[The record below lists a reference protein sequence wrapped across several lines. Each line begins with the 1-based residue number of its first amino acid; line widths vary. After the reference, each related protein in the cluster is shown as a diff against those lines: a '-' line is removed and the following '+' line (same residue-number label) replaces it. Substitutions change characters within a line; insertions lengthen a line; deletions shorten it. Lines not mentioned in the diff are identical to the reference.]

1 MLQSMRQSTQSTA
14 AKVIIG
20 LIVLSFA
27 AFGLETLLP
36 GGAGTSVAEVNG
48 EEITPFALQ
57 EAVTQ
62 QKRQL
67 IRVLGDDIDPAL
79 LDDDRLKP
87 RALESLIQRALLMQK
102 SSALNLVAS
111 EAQVGK
117 SITSIEAFQLN
128 GVFSPDAYRSVLASA
143 GFTPE
148 RFRRSQAEDIVLAQ
162 LQTAISD
169 TEFATQTELAATA
182 NIIAEE
188 RDVRYL
194 VIAAAD
200 LVDDAGD
207 LTDEALLRY
216 YQDNEAVF
224 FNPEQIVVDY
234 VVLGPEDFLVSVDE
248 ELVREQYESVK
259 DEYEVAEQARVSHIL
274 LIQGDEEADTDYAQ
288 RIADTAERLGRGEEF
303 AELAAEVSDD
313 LGSASMGGELGF
325 TDGTAFPDEM
335 EAAIAK
341 LTEAGEISEAVQTD
355 AGTHFIRLEERI
367 AGDSVDYES
376 VRDELRA
383 SIEAAEAE
391 RNLLIAVEE
400 LRDLTF
406 NAPDLDGPAEVIGS
420 KVLTSEPFSLDEGEG
435 LFADERLRELAFSAD
450 VKEASNNSEV
460 LELAGKQFITVR
472 ARDVRA
478 PQVAP
483 FSAVER
489 EVRDGLRAELE
500 AVALSDMVAR
510 AEDLLAAGESLE
522 VVAEALSVEWRVE
535 LAATRLNS
543 QLPRPVLDAAF
554 AMPQGKPGSLQT
566 VAVPG
571 EGFALVQLAR
581 VIPGDTD
588 ALASAE
594 KQQLSD
600 LRSGEQ
606 QRLSFD
612 EFMLHQRNA
621 ADIVIR

>member
-67 IRVLGDDIDPAL
+67 ISVLGDDIDPAL
-79 LDDDRLKP
+79 LDDDRLQP
-87 RALESLIQRALLMQK
+87 RALESLIQRALLLQK
-102 SSALNLVAS
+102 TAELNLVAS

-128 GVFSPDAYRSVLASA
+128 GVFSPDAYRSVLANA

-148 RFRRSQAEDIVLAQ
+148 RFRRSQAEDIVLTQ
-162 LQTAISD
+162 LQTAISE

-194 VIAAAD
+194 VISDAD
-200 LVDDAGD
+200 LVDDAG
-207 LTDEALLRY
+207 LTDEALQQY
-216 YQDNEAVF
+216 YEENEAVF
-224 FNPEQIVVDY
+224 FNPEQVVVDY
-234 VVLGPEDFLVSVDE
+234 VLLAPEDFVVSVDE
-248 ELVREQYESVK
+248 ALVREQYESVK

-274 LIQGDEEADTDYAQ
+274 LIQGEEEADSDYAK
-288 RIADTAERLGRGEEF
+288 RIADTADRLDRGEAF
-303 AELAAEVSDD
+303 ADLAAEVSDD

-335 EAAIAK
+335 EAAIAQ
-341 LTEAGEISEAVQTD
+341 LSEAGDISGAVQTD

-400 LRDLTF
+400 LRDLAF
-406 NAPDLDGPAEVIGS
+406 NAPDLEGPAEAIGS
-420 KVLTSEPFSLDEGEG
+420 DVRISEPFSLEEGEG

-450 VKEASNNSEV
+450 VKESSNNSEV
-460 LELAGKQFITVR
+460 LELAGKQFIAVR
-472 ARDVRA
+472 VREVRA

-483 FSAVER
+483 FAEVER
-489 EVRDGLRAELE
+489 EVRQGLRAQLE
-500 AVALSDMVAR
+500 ASALTDMVAR
-510 AEDLLAAGESLE
+510 AEDLLAAGESFE
-522 VVAEALSVEWRVE
+522 VAAEALNVEWRVE

-543 QLPRPVLDAAF
+543 QLPRSVLDAAF
-554 AMPQGKPGSLQT
+554 TMPQGEPNLLRT

-571 EGFALVQLAR
+571 EGYALVQLAR
-581 VIPGDTD
+581 VTPGDTR
-588 ALASAE
+588 ALTSAE
-594 KQQLSD
+594 KLQLSD

-612 EFMLHQRNA
+612 EFVVHQRNA

>member
-14 AKVIIG
+14 AKAIIG

-67 IRVLGDDIDPAL
+67 ISVLGDDIDPAL
-79 LDDDRLKP
+79 LDDDRLQP
-87 RALESLIQRALLMQK
+87 RALESLIQRALLLQK
-102 SSALNLVAS
+102 TAELNLVAS

-128 GVFSPDAYRSVLASA
+128 GVFSPDAYRSVLANA

-148 RFRRSQAEDIVLAQ
+148 RFRRSQAEDIVLTQ
-162 LQTAISD
+162 LQTAISE

-194 VIAAAD
+194 VISDAD
-200 LVDDAGD
+200 LVDDAG
-207 LTDEALLRY
+207 LTDEALQQY
-216 YQDNEAVF
+216 YEENEAVF
-224 FNPEQIVVDY
+224 FNPEQVVVDY
-234 VVLGPEDFLVSVDE
+234 VLLAPEDFVVSVDE
-248 ELVREQYESVK
+248 ALVREQYESVK
-259 DEYEVAEQARVSHIL
+259 NEYEVAEQARVSHIL
-274 LIQGDEEADTDYAQ
+274 LIQGEEEADGDYAK
-288 RIADTAERLGRGEEF
+288 RIADTADRLDRGEAF
-303 AELAAEVSDD
+303 ADLAAEVSDD

-335 EAAIAK
+335 EAAIAQ
-341 LTEAGEISEAVQTD
+341 LSEAGDISGAVQTG

-400 LRDLTF
+400 LRDLAF
-406 NAPDLDGPAEVIGS
+406 NAPDLEGPAEAIGS
-420 KVLTSEPFSLDEGEG
+420 EVRISEPFSLEEGEG

-450 VKEASNNSEV
+450 VKESSNSEV
-460 LELAGKQFITVR
+460 LELAGKQFIAVR
-472 ARDVRA
+472 VREVRA

-483 FSAVER
+483 FAEVER
-489 EVRDGLRAELE
+489 EVRQGLRANLR
-500 AVALSDMVAR
+500 LQLLLIWSR
-510 AEDLLAAGESLE
+510 ASRGPACAGESFE
-522 VVAEALSVEWRVE
+522 VAAEALNVEWRVE

-554 AMPQGKPGSLQT
+554 TMPQGKPNLLRT

-571 EGFALVQLAR
+571 EGYALVQLAR
-581 VIPGDTD
+581 VTPGDTR
-588 ALASAE
+588 ALTSAE
-594 KQQLSD
+594 KLQLSD

-612 EFMLHQRNA
+612 EFVVHQRNA